1 MAKAGLSMNNNLI
14 QAGVITTT
22 HGVRGEI
29 RVNPWANS
37 PAFLLSFDR
46 VFIDGRPYEVVA
58 SRVHK
63 NIVIMA
69 LAGINSVEEAEPL
82 KGKVLWIA
90 RNDAELEEGE
100 HFIVDLIGL
109 DAVEEETGQRLG
121 KITDILTLSA
131 QNVYVIRGTREIL
144 VPAVPEFV
152 RAIDVEG
159 GKIVFRLIEGM

>member
-1 MAKAGLSMNNNLI
+1 
-14 QAGVITTT
+14 
-22 HGVRGEI
+22 
-29 RVNPWANS
+29 
-37 PAFLLSFDR
+37 
-46 VFIDGRPYEVVA
+46 
-58 SRVHK
+58 
-63 NIVIMA
+63 
-69 LAGINSVEEAEPL
+69 VEEAEPL

-109 DAVEEETGQRLG
+109 DAVEEETGKRLG

>member
-1 MAKAGLSMNNNLI
+1 MNHNLI
-14 QAGVITTT
+14 QAGVITST
-22 HGVRGEI
+22 HGLRGEV

-46 VFIDGRPYEVVA
+46 FFIDGRPYEDVS

-63 NIVIMA
+63 NIVILS
-69 LAGINSVEEAEPL
+69 LAGVGSVEEAQKL
-82 KGKVLWIA
+82 RDRIIWID
-90 RNDAELEEGE
+90 RGDVELEEGE

-109 DAVEEETGQRLG
+109 DAVDEETGERLG
-121 KITDILTLSA
+121 EIADVMTLTPHD
-131 QNVYVIRGTREIL
+131 VYVIRGKREIL

-152 RAIDVEG
+152 REIDVEG